1 MGPTR
6 RGRAGRRLG
15 SAAVAVALGGSLG
28 AADFTTA
35 GFSSPPAAPNERAGL
50 PFAVSLTLR
59 QAFPVALRRLLA
71 VPDCRGLFDGLSVG
85 GDAALRRTLYYP
97 PSALGFDR
105 PCRLGGIAFTATG
118 RVQTG
123 LCPRFAVL
131 PVERAALVLI
141 HEALHFAG
149 LPESP
154 PTPGAMT
161 STEIN
166 DRIAERCGL

>member
-1 MGPTR
+1 MARAR
-6 RGRAGRRLG
+6 REALLCRCGGVAATLLLA
-15 SAAVAVALGGSLG
+15 AAVG
-28 AADFTTA
+28 AADLATA
-35 GFSSPPAAPNERAGL
+35 TLVAAVPAPNERTGL
-50 PFAVSLTLR
+50 SFAVGLNLR
-59 QAFPVALRRLLA
+59 RAFPVAIRRLLEL
-71 VPDCRGLFDGLSVG
+71 PECRALFDGLALD

-97 PSALGFDR
+97 PDALGFEE
-105 PCRLGGIAFTATG
+105 PCRLGGNAFTAVG

-123 LCPRFAVL
+123 LCPRFAGL

-149 LPESP
+149 LPERP
-154 PTPGAMT
+154 ATPGAMT